1 MANRCWNRIFVS
13 GKLIEHLVI
22 MDRMNFEGNLFDR
35 LATEK
40 YKTKSVTRNSCST
53 SVTWLEQFDFHLYE
67 DQSHLLEINL
77 HEKSSLGREESIA
90 R

>member
-1 MANRCWNRIFVS
+1 MLIYYLLPPNRLS
-13 GKLIEHLVI
+13 G
-22 MDRMNFEGNLFDR
+22 
-35 LATEK
+35 EK

-67 DQSHLLEINL
+67 DQSHLLEISL
-77 HEKSSLGREESIA
+77 YEKSSLGREESIA